1 MIAAQTDAQSVLVGS
16 NGVYSGLVTRD
27 KIECA
32 LHSGAAEAPIT
43 TIATDNCAHVH
54 PDHPLELLLDRLAKN
69 PGLLPV
75 VSRSQVNRVEGV
87 ITPQTLVQFVQEKM
101 VGPKDSGE

>member
-1 MIAAQTDAQSVLVGS
+1 
-16 NGVYSGLVTRD
+16 
-27 KIECA
+27 
-32 LHSGAAEAPIT
+32 
-43 TIATDNCAHVH
+43 
-54 PDHPLELLLDRLAKN
+54 LLDRLAKN